1 MKKVILCLLTVLT
14 VIFGLT
20 ACGEI
25 SLPDEEVSMY
35 DLIITEDGSSDAD
48 SASAESSSAETTA
61 ASVTAEESSA
71 AETTAKKPAV
81 STTAAPESSQGE
93 YVEYWFRT
101 KDLRDRHYEKHG
113 IEMGFASAD
122 EYRKAASDVVNDPAA
137 LHKTEKEDG
146 DDVYYIEETNE
157 FVVVSKDG
165 YLRTYFNP
173 ARGKDYF
180 DKQ

>member
-1 MKKVILCLLTVLT
+1 
-14 VIFGLT
+14 
-20 ACGEI
+20 
-25 SLPDEEVSMY
+25 
-35 DLIITEDGSSDAD
+35 
-48 SASAESSSAETTA
+48 
-61 ASVTAEESSA
+61 
-71 AETTAKKPAV
+71 
-81 STTAAPESSQGE
+81 
-93 YVEYWFRT
+93 
-101 KDLRDRHYEKHG
+101 
-113 IEMGFASAD
+113 MGFDNAD
-122 EYRKAASDVVNDPAA
+122 DYRKAASDVVNDPAA